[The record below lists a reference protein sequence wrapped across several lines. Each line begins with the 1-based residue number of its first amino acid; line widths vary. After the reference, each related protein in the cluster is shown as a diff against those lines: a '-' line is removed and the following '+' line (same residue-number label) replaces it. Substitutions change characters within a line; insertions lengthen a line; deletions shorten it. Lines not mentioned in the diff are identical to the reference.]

1 MPLRALYTEGKDD
14 PMRFTGG
21 VNIAALVSVAVSAAF
36 YLWIYNP
43 ITLETLPLFQYTT
56 ATLPATALAMLLY
69 LVLNWLLYVRRGD
82 GAYGEPDM
90 FAAAGR
96 K

>member
-1 MPLRALYTEGKDD
+1 MSISRRSCRWLY
-14 PMRFTGG
+14 RQR
-21 VNIAALVSVAVSAAF
+21 S
-36 YLWIYNP
+36 LWIYNP

-56 ATLPATALAMLLY
+56 ATLPATALAMVLY

-82 GAYGEPDM
+82 GAYGVPDM